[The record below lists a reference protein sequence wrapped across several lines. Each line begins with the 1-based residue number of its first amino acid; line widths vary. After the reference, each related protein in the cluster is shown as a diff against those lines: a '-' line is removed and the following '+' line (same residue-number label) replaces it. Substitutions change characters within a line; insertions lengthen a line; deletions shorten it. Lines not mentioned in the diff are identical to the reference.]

1 MPQPSNSIQ
10 PLCLQVRQPLPPQNM
25 QEIDTSALGS
35 VNGKND
41 GWNRVFTCEPKND
54 FMAWSMVPFRSQKVM
69 FVSTASPSTW
79 WKTGECVASGASLRW
94 TLPGMTMRTGGL
106 YFSIERIC

>member
-1 MPQPSNSIQ
+1 MPQPSTSIQ
-10 PLCLQVRQPLPPQNM
+10 PLCLHVRQPSPPQKLHEM
-25 QEIDTSALGS
+25 DTSALGS

-41 GWNRVFTCEPKND
+41 GWKRVLTDEPKND
-54 FMAWSMVPFRSQKVM
+54 FMAWSMVPFRSLSVM

-79 WKTGECVASGASLRW
+79 WKTGECVASGASLRC

-106 YFSIERIC
+106 YF